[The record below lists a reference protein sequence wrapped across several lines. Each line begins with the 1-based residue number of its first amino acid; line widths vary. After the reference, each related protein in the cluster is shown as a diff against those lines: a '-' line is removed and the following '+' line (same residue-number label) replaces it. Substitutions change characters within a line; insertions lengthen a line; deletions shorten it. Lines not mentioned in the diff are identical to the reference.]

1 MVLACLCLLERLKSE
16 MMKKTKRKLIGRHA
30 LILLVLTL
38 FVLFLSVTGIHCPIR
53 YLLGIP
59 CPTCGTTRAYIAFF
73 HGDFLRA
80 FYYHPL
86 FLLGP
91 SLIFLGIHAKAPFLS
106 RIPQKLILTIL
117 CVGSALFLIVYIV
130 RLVWFQIP

>member
-1 MVLACLCLLERLKSE
+1 MTIQPNGKVKSE
-16 MMKKTKRKLIGRHA
+16 MVKKTKWKLIGKHS

-59 CPTCGTTRAYIAFF
+59 CPTCGMTRAYVALF

-86 FLLGP
+86 FWLGP
-91 SLIFLGIHAKAPFLS
+91 PLIFLGIHAKAPFLS
-106 RIPQKLILTIL
+106 RIPQKLILDIL
-117 CVGSALFLIVYIV
+117 CVGGALLLIVYIV
-130 RLVWFQIP
+130 RLVWFRIP